1 MDIVQPV
8 ASIAVVFLLMAG
20 TFWLLKRSRM
30 VSFRAATPGAKG
42 PRMQRVGRLQLTP
55 QHTLHLVRLGGRTLL
70 VGTHS
75 AGLTV
80 VQAIGDSDSAAGS
93 SL

>member
-8 ASIAVVFLLMAG
+8 ASIAVVFLLMGG

-30 VSFRAATPGAKG
+30 LAFRAAILGKKCPS
-42 PRMQRVGRLQLTP
+42 MERVGRLQLTP
-55 QHTLHLVRLGGRTLL
+55 QHALHLVRLEGRTLL
-70 VGTHS
+70 VGTHA

-80 VQAIGDSDSAAGS
+80 VEAHPDSPCEAGNT
-93 SL
+93 L